1 VSGDDTAL
9 LHDWWDWCL
18 CPGSEQLRAEGRRR
32 WRTDRPP
39 SLGEVQEQVHA
50 EQDALRQARAAVVSK
65 ARGLPPASIRQLLIE
80 ELVTHGR
87 DRPSDEVLDR
97 QVSHI
102 QATVPP
108 GATFREGIIALAR
121 AYRNQRASASELR
134 SSLQHPQMI
143 SGPHGQAPYLVLADR
158 SLPMAQVQVDQEAIA
173 TLGPDPSSVL
183 VSLLHDA
190 GDGQVEVAAY
200 VGMQRVGVLSSDDR
214 ARYQPAMAAA
224 REEGAALIVQGL
236 ISAGFSGD
244 NQLSIY
250 AAGIL

>member
-1 VSGDDTAL
+1 MLRAL
-9 LHDWWDWCL
+9 TSLSRF
-18 CPGSEQLRAEGRRR
+18 GALRAEGRRR

-50 EQDALRQARAAVVSK
+50 EEDALRQARAAVVSK

-87 DRPSDEVLDR
+87 DRPFDEVLDR

-143 SGPHGQAPYLVLADR
+143 SGPHGQAPYLVLAGR
-158 SLPMAQVQVDQEAIA
+158 SLPMAQVQVDQEA
-173 TLGPDPSSVL
+173 
-183 VSLLHDA
+183 
-190 GDGQVEVAAY
+190 
-200 VGMQRVGVLSSDDR
+200 MQRWVLIPPRYWYRCSTTQEM
-214 ARYQPAMAAA
+214 ARS
-224 REEGAALIVQGL
+224 RWLRT
-236 ISAGFSGD
+236 
-244 NQLSIY
+244 
-250 AAGIL
+250 